1 MKTEIRV
8 AANSAVVAALREA
21 LGEKIVPVRVAK
33 KDGFAF
39 DTGVKDENGKPI
51 YAVIEATVKNTEDT
65 KTSKAFDLEEA
76 VQARIDAENAPKK
89 EAKPKKEDPEAEAK
103 RAKREEQKQALH
115 AWLMEN
121 LTDEAMTTTDI
132 QGACPE
138 VADVSVMQIGSWMT
152 AIAKEDP
159 SIQRDVVKG
168 KPYYSKV

>member
-1 MKTEIRV
+1 M
-8 AANSAVVAALREA
+8 
-21 LGEKIVPVRVAK
+21 
-33 KDGFAF
+33 
-39 DTGVKDENGKPI
+39 
-51 YAVIEATVKNTEDT
+51 
-65 KTSKAFDLEEA
+65 
-76 VQARIDAENAPKK
+76 QARIDAENAPKK

>member
-1 MKTEIRV
+1 MKKSLLLV
-8 AANSAVVAALREA
+8 AVALIIGATA
-21 LGEKIVPVRVAK
+21 QAQVPTFPRSQA
-33 KDGFAF
+33 
-39 DTGVKDENGKPI
+39 
-51 YAVIEATVKNTEDT
+51 EDT
-65 KTSKAFDLEEA
+65 KGYMSEAYWKLWSPEE
-76 VQARIDAENAPKK
+76 QARIDAENAPKK

-138 VADVSVMQIGSWMT
+138 VADVSVMQVGSWMT

>member
-8 AANSAVVAALREA
+8 AANSAVVSALREA

-65 KTSKAFDLEEA
+65 KTSEAFDLEEA